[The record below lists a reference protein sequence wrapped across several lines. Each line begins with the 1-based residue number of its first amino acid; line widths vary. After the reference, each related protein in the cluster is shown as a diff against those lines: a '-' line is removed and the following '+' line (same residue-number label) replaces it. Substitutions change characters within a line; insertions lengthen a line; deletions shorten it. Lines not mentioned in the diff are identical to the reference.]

1 MSTYGFHTI
10 HGRALPVAIG
20 LKEARPETNVIAVGG
35 DGDGLSIG
43 GNHFIHAGRKNPN
56 ITYIMM
62 DNEIY
67 ALTKGQC
74 SPTSRTGTTTKC
86 NPYAWTADRLN
97 PVLMALSFNASYV
110 ARGHSGNVKQLEELI
125 SQGLEHK
132 GFSFIH
138 IVSPCVQYNKV
149 SSFEKIKE
157 LVRDLPEDHDREDR
171 ANAMKYAFAPEGLYT
186 GVFYKVE
193 RPTYEERYKEVIS
206 KAKQISGNN
215 VTIKDIMK
223 QFQ

>member
-1 MSTYGFHTI
+1 
-10 HGRALPVAIG
+10 
-20 LKEARPETNVIAVGG
+20 
-35 DGDGLSIG
+35 
-43 GNHFIHAGRKNPN
+43 
-56 ITYIMM
+56 MM

-86 NPYAWTADRLN
+86 NPYAWTADRIN

-110 ARGHSGNVKQLEELI
+110 ARGYSGDVKQLEKLI
-125 SQGLEHK
+125 LAGLAHK
-132 GFSFIH
+132 GFAFIH

-157 LVRDLPEDHDREDR
+157 LVRDLPENHDVEDR
-171 ANAMKYAFAPEGLYT
+171 VNAMKYAFSPEGLYT
-186 GVFYKVE
+186 GVFYKTN
-193 RPTYEERYKEVIS
+193 RPTYEERYQEVIS
-206 KAKQISGNN
+206 KAKQISGDRC
-215 VTIKDIMK
+215 TIKDVMK

>member
-1 MSTYGFHTI
+1 
-10 HGRALPVAIG
+10 
-20 LKEARPETNVIAVGG
+20 
-35 DGDGLSIG
+35 
-43 GNHFIHAGRKNPN
+43 
-56 ITYIMM
+56 
-62 DNEIY
+62 
-67 ALTKGQC
+67 
-74 SPTSRTGTTTKC
+74 
-86 NPYAWTADRLN
+86 
-97 PVLMALSFNASYV
+97 MALSFNASYV

-157 LVRDLPEDHDREDR
+157 LVRDLPENHDREDR

-215 VTIKDIMK
+215 VTIKDVMK